1 MKKVNDFFM
10 ERNENILT
18 SELDFQ
24 KKYRVELS
32 IGKVSIFF
40 LAKRHALLHHRA
52 LPGFVGQLAAQK
64 NLGFGSKKRF
74 GSFNLNCLSQL

>member
-52 LPGFVGQLAAQK
+52 LPGLVGKLVAQE
-64 NLGFGSKKRF
+64 NLGFGY
-74 GSFNLNCLSQL
+74 